1 VSRILLL
8 GPPGAGK
15 GTQASALE
23 QRWRVPHISTGD
35 MLRAQVRAQT
45 DLGEQAQR
53 YMQAGELVPD
63 DLIVRMVRERLAQP
77 DAAGGFILDGFP
89 RTAAQAEA
97 LDRMLNEEHAI
108 EAAVDLQVPE
118 QELVRRLSGRLVC
131 PKCEAIYQ
139 VDTRPPKQKG
149 VCDACGTG
157 LAQRSDDEPEA
168 VRRRLQVYREQTQPL
183 LDYYA
188 RRGMLHAVDGTRGPE
203 YVAGEIEA
211 LLGKVAGAA

>member
-23 QRWRVPHISTGD
+23 QRWQVPHISTGD
-35 MLRAQVRAQT
+35 MLRARVRAQT
-45 DLGEQAQR
+45 ELGKQAQR
-53 YMQAGELVPD
+53 YMQAGDLVPD
-63 DLIVRMVRERLAQP
+63 DLIVRMVQERLAQP
-77 DAAGGFILDGFP
+77 DAANGFILDGFP
-89 RTAAQAEA
+89 RTVAQAEA
-97 LDRMLNEEHAI
+97 LGRMLNQEHGI

-149 VCDACGTG
+149 VCDCCGAA
-157 LAQRSDDEPEA
+157 LVQRPDDRPEA

-188 RRGMLHAVDGTRGPE
+188 GRGMLHAVDGTRGPE
-203 YVAGEIEA
+203 YVAKEIEA